1 MSFDFH
7 RFYSEDLA
15 MDCSSTLQ
23 KYMVG
28 QELFLEFS
36 FKALMFLRFS
46 VFLNPFPSHSL
57 PEVRYLYLFLKSL
70 LKSKTAFARTKDQ
83 KASLPSERVLLS

>member
-7 RFYSEDLA
+7 RFYSKDLA
-15 MDCSSTLQ
+15 MSYIFTLQ

-36 FKALMFLRFS
+36 FKTLMFLRFS
-46 VFLNPFPSHSL
+46 VFLNQFPRHSL
-57 PEVRYLYLFLKSL
+57 PEVRYLCL
-70 LKSKTAFARTKDQ
+70 SKVTFKVENAFARTKDQ
-83 KASLPSERVLLS
+83 KAS